1 MNEIPVKTVCR
12 SCQGGAYVP
21 SEETF
26 VLAGRIH
33 HRFVRC
39 ASCEGT
45 GKELRWV
52 ELEELVMMVRAI
64 AAEEKQQVEGSKT

>member
-1 MNEIPVKTVCR
+1 MNQIPIKTACR
-12 SCQGGAYVP
+12 SCQGGGYVQ

-26 VLAGRIH
+26 VLAGRTH

-39 ASCEGT
+39 ASCEGS
-45 GKELRWV
+45 GKELCWI

-64 AAEEKQQVEGSKT
+64 AAETQTE